1 MRCRYSINQ
10 TIQRTRG
17 HVYITSPKQVY
28 NELVKLNGV
37 EFKGK
42 YLFNEDA
49 KVKPKVANPNTINF
63 TSPNRFEPSRFVSN
77 TPDLIKNINNCTESD
92 LHVDFKSTVK
102 NPQQNS
108 KYIFKRRCPIVVN
121 VHPEN
126 QRIFSKISIFS
137 GDIINKFV
145 IKSIVNKN

>member
-1 MRCRYSINQ
+1 M
-10 TIQRTRG
+10 
-17 HVYITSPKQVY
+17 
-28 NELVKLNGV
+28 

-49 KVKPKVANPNTINF
+49 KVKPKVTNPNTINF